1 MPLISGWGLGS
12 ALQDPG
18 VRLVF
23 LNQEPLSCLY
33 FVTCA
38 GCYKT
43 LPPWLVS
50 PSHDRSADLPTQL
63 PRWLSG
69 KESSCQGR
77 RHWFHPWVGKIPWR
91 RKWQPTPVFLP
102 GESHERRSL
111 VGRSPHRVAKNWA
124 RLSNQTTGEG
134 EQQRSRQSQHVC
146 EAVSAAQAGPHTAS
160 TPAKPHTH
168 LCSLCLC
175 DKAPRICSS
184 TGFALCGIQPA
195 AGLIPLKKA
204 LITVPCR
211 AVVAVGKPFECE
223 SPHFPTMEL

>member
-50 PSHDRSADLPTQL
+50 PSHDRSADIPTQL

-77 RHWFHPWVGKIPWR
+77 RHWFHPWVGKIHWR
-91 RKWQPTPVFLP
+91 RKWQPISGFLP
-102 GESHERRSL
+102 GKSHGLRRL
-111 VGRSPHRVAKNWA
+111 VGCNSWGHKE
-124 RLSNQTTGEG
+124 SDTTE
-134 EQQRSRQSQHVC
+134 
-146 EAVSAAQAGPHTAS
+146 
-160 TPAKPHTH
+160 
-168 LCSLCLC
+168 LL
-175 DKAPRICSS
+175 
-184 TGFALCGIQPA
+184 
-195 AGLIPLKKA
+195 
-204 LITVPCR
+204 
-211 AVVAVGKPFECE
+211 
-223 SPHFPTMEL
+223 HFHFFNACVQNLVKWY

>member
-1 MPLISGWGLGS
+1 MVPSLGGEDPL
-12 ALQDPG
+12 
-18 VRLVF
+18 
-23 LNQEPLSCLY
+23 E
-33 FVTCA
+33 
-38 GCYKT
+38 
-43 LPPWLVS
+43 
-50 PSHDRSADLPTQL
+50 
-63 PRWLSG
+63 
-69 KESSCQGR
+69 KETATHSSVLAWR
-77 RHWFHPWVGKIPWR
+77 IPW
-91 RKWQPTPVFLP
+91 TEEP
-102 GESHERRSL
+102 GGLQS
-111 VGRSPHRVAKNWA
+111 HRVAKNWA

-146 EAVSAAQAGPHTAS
+146 EAVSAAQAGPHPAS

>member
-1 MPLISGWGLGS
+1 MPLTSGWGLGS

-50 PSHDRSADLPTQL
+50 PSHDRSADIPTQL

-91 RKWQPTPVFLP
+91 RKRQPTPVFLP
-102 GESHERRSL
+102 GESHGRRSL
-111 VGRSPHRVAKNWA
+111 VGYSPIGSQRTGPDLATKQQVKVSSSDPGRVSMSVKLSLRPRLVPTLRPLQPSPTLTSVHCVSATKPRGSAAA
-124 RLSNQTTGEG
+124 RASLSAVS
-134 EQQRSRQSQHVC
+134 SRQ
-146 EAVSAAQAGPHTAS
+146 
-160 TPAKPHTH
+160 
-168 LCSLCLC
+168 L
-175 DKAPRICSS
+175 D
-184 TGFALCGIQPA
+184 
-195 AGLIPLKKA
+195 
-204 LITVPCR
+204 
-211 AVVAVGKPFECE
+211 
-223 SPHFPTMEL
+223 